1 MTDAK
6 ALLIQ
11 TGRDRF
17 AADLSATGQDFEAD
31 TWDVTALARHLTR
44 SRHVYLHFVRYRH
57 SSEPL
62 LPIYAE
68 VVKSWLLVT
77 RAASVETL
85 RGHLLAARVLW
96 EALLA
101 RRGGRGMDFRWSSL
115 CAADLDAAENL
126 MRQHWAASTVHKSMT
141 HLLKLVNFL
150 AARGVCPPV
159 RYTTQTPRQR
169 DLNNHTLAGQE
180 ARRDK
185 LPSQRA
191 LEGLADLYAN
201 PSLDPP
207 DRLRL
212 AAIALLV
219 VTGLRAGELLTL
231 PLDCEVHE
239 GRDGKT
245 SYGLRYHSGKAGKTK
260 PAQTVRWLSPIQAEL
275 AQTAVAEI
283 RSLTASARQQ
293 ARMLEQFPDRVAIP
307 DFASDDW
314 LNVRQIAIL
323 FGFPS
328 HKDVAG
334 QLKAVPHRVVGHGY
348 VFRVGD
354 LEKYLLK
361 RRVTPLWTVR
371 TGPSS
376 VQMLSETL
384 LLAYRNFFQRQKA
397 SWRLLVE
404 PFTIQVLNTFLGGHP
419 DRENIFQRMGI
430 REANGQSCH
439 LTTHQ
444 FRHWLNDLADKGGLP
459 VAVLTRWMG
468 RSYAR
473 DTQDYRHATVDE
485 RLAWLKDS
493 IRSGAVTGFMADLY
507 RQLPAGERE
516 QFLDGQIQAMHIT
529 PLGICVHDFAVEP
542 CPYHLN
548 CLRGCS
554 HYLRTKGRQRE
565 REQLIRVQEITVNAL
580 AAARQQAA
588 SDTPA
593 LSPAWIRH
601 HEDTLQGIAAALAV
615 DDLPD
620 VSDGALVSVTRT
632 GEHG

>member
-1 MTDAK
+1 MTDAVM
-6 ALLIQ
+6 LLIQ
-11 TGRDRF
+11 TGHDRF
-17 AADLSATGQDFEAD
+17 AADLSATGQDFEAN

-44 SRHVYLHFVRYRH
+44 SRHVYLHFVRYHH

-62 LPIYAE
+62 PPVYTE

-96 EALLA
+96 EALLT

-126 MRQHWAASTVHKSMT
+126 MRQHWAASTVHKSVT
-141 HLLKLVNFL
+141 HLLKLVTFL

-159 RYTTQTPRQR
+159 RYTPQTPRQR

-185 LPSQRA
+185 LPSQRS

-201 PSLDPP
+201 PSLDAP

-239 GRDGKT
+239 WRDGKT
-245 SYGLRYHSGKAGKTK
+245 SYGLRYHSGKAGMTK

-283 RSLTASARQQ
+283 RSLTASARQR

-307 DFASDDW
+307 DYAPDDW
-314 LNVRQIAIL
+314 LNVRQIATL

-328 HKDVAG
+328 HKDIAG
-334 QLKAVPHRVVGHGY
+334 QLKAVPHRVAGHGY
-348 VFRVGD
+348 VFRVSD

-371 TGPSS
+371 TGPTS
-376 VQMLSETL
+376 VQKLSETL
-384 LLAYRNFFQRQKA
+384 LLAFRNFLQLGKA
-397 SWRLLVE
+397 TWALLVE
-404 PFTIQVLNTFLGGHP
+404 PLTIQVLNTFLGGHASSLS
-419 DRENIFQRMGI
+419 IFQRMGI
-430 REANGQSCH
+430 CEANGQPCRV
-439 LTTHQ
+439 TTHQ

-459 VAVLTRWMG
+459 VETLTRWMG
-468 RSYAR
+468 RSNAR

-485 RLAWLKDS
+485 RLAWLKENV
-493 IRSGAVTGFMADLY
+493 RSGAVTGFMAEVY
-507 RQLPAGERE
+507 RALPAAERDA
-516 QFLDGQIQAMHIT
+516 FLDGQIQAVHAT
-529 PLGICVHDFAVEP
+529 PLGLCVHDFAVEP

-548 CLRGCS
+548 CLRGCP
-554 HYLRTKGRQRE
+554 HYLRTKGDAGE
-565 REQLIRVQEITVNAL
+565 RAQLIRVQEITVRAL

-588 SDTPA
+588 GETPA
-593 LSPAWIRH
+593 LADAWVRH
-601 HEDTLQGIAAALAV
+601 YEATLQGITAALAV
-615 DDLPD
+615 DDDLR
-620 VSDGALVSVTRT
+620 VSATEEGLDGQKK
-632 GEHG
+632 